1 MNETI
6 TTTGNAS
13 TPNEAAPEEV
23 TERRSLRWSTVL
35 IWTGII
41 ALLALFGWGLI
52 NANEGRPTDG
62 ATAPNFE
69 MQFFDG
75 YQWKDLETASLEDMR
90 GQVVIL
96 NFWASWCVEC
106 RVEADLLENTWR
118 QYRDQGV
125 VFLGVAY
132 VDSEPKS
139 MAYLEEF
146 GITYPNAPDL
156 GSAISNEYKITG
168 VPETFF
174 IGKDGQVADFVLGPV
189 NATVLQNQIQTL
201 LAQ

>member
-6 TTTGNAS
+6 TTGTAQGPTETA
-13 TPNEAAPEEV
+13 TEAPE
-23 TERRSLRWSTVL
+23 TKRSLRWSTVL
-35 IWTGII
+35 IWGGIA

-52 NANEGRPTDG
+52 NANEGRPVDG
-62 ATAPNFE
+62 ATAPDFQ

-75 YQWKDLETASLEDMR
+75 YEWKDLEGASLEDMR
-90 GQVVIL
+90 GQVVVL
-96 NFWASWCVEC
+96 NFWASWCIEC

-118 QYRDQGV
+118 RYQDRGV

-132 VDSEPKS
+132 VDSEQKS
-139 MAYLEEF
+139 LAYLEEF
-146 GITYPNAPDL
+146 DITYPNAPDL

-189 NATVLQNQIQTL
+189 NATTLQTQIETL